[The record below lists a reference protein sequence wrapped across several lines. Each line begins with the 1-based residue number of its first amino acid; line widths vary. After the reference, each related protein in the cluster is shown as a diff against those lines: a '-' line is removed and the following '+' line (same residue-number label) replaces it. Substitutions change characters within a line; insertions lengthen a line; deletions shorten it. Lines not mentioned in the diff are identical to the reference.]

1 MKIISYLK
9 RIALFVVS
17 FILYELLMT
26 SYIIPKS
33 LNSHK
38 EVLGKYHFVLYVATI
53 ALVMLV
59 YHIYKKQLEQENEWH
74 FNEKPHFKWSKLGYS
89 GLAFVVMIAA
99 QVLINILLSTSSN
112 PANQKA
118 IDQLAKGT
126 DWHFIVFII
135 FLAPMFEEIILRGQ
149 FFNIAFTKETKLNYW
164 LGIIVNGL
172 FFAWLHDP
180 TFSIHIFTYWV
191 MGAILAATYM
201 NTKDLRYSFVTHML
215 NNTIAALPL
224 ILGMH

>member
-1 MKIISYLK
+1 M
-9 RIALFVVS
+9 
-17 FILYELLMT
+17 
-26 SYIIPKS
+26 
-33 LNSHK
+33 
-38 EVLGKYHFVLYVATI
+38 LGKYHFVLYVATI

-112 PANQKA
+112 SANQKA

-149 FFNIAFTKETKLNYW
+149 FFNLLLQKK
-164 LGIIVNGL
+164 
-172 FFAWLHDP
+172 P
-180 TFSIHIFTYWV
+180 S
-191 MGAILAATYM
+191 
-201 NTKDLRYSFVTHML
+201 
-215 NNTIAALPL
+215 
-224 ILGMH
+224 

>member
-9 RIALFVVS
+9 KIGLFIVS
-17 FILYELLMT
+17 FLLYELLMF
-26 SYIIPKS
+26 SYVIPKS
-33 LNSHK
+33 LNSNK
-38 EVLGKYHFVLYVATI
+38 EMIGKYHFVLYVATI

-59 YHIYKKQLEQENEWH
+59 YHIYKKQLEQENDWH

-99 QVLINILLSTSSN
+99 QVLINIFLSSSSN
-112 PANQKA
+112 SANQKA

-149 FFNIAFTKETKLNYW
+149 FFNIAFTKENKLNYW
-164 LGIIVNGL
+164 LGIVINGL

-180 TFSIHIFTYWV
+180 TFSIHIITYWV
-191 MGAILAATYM
+191 MGAILATTYL

>member
-1 MKIISYLK
+1 M
-9 RIALFVVS
+9 R
-17 FILYELLMT
+17 
-26 SYIIPKS
+26 
-33 LNSHK
+33 
-38 EVLGKYHFVLYVATI
+38 KYSPVNA
-53 ALVMLV
+53 
-59 YHIYKKQLEQENEWH
+59 
-74 FNEKPHFKWSKLGYS
+74 KPWNDVFRTG
-89 GLAFVVMIAA
+89 F
-99 QVLINILLSTSSN
+99 
-112 PANQKA
+112 
-118 IDQLAKGT
+118 DQ
-126 DWHFIVFII
+126 
-135 FLAPMFEEIILRGQ
+135 Q
-149 FFNIAFTKETKLNYW
+149 YNIAFTKETKLNYW